1 MKMLKINSN
10 ITDDELKRIIIDK
23 FDDNFERDI
32 VTGFCLRCNDNI
44 KEMEDLEESIDLK
57 DQEISGLEERID
69 QYEKG
74 KNQDDEDEDYT

>member
-1 MKMLKINSN
+1 MLKINSN

-44 KEMEDLEESIDLK
+44 KEMEELEESIELK

-69 QYEKG
+69 VFENG
-74 KNQDDEDEDYT
+74 KKDDDNEDYT

>member
-1 MKMLKINSN
+1 MLKINSN

-44 KEMEDLEESIDLK
+44 TELEELK
-57 DQEISGLEERID
+57 ELIELKELESSN
-69 QYEKG
+69 K
-74 KNQDDEDEDYT
+74 